1 MSMLA
6 GHDKQKGKKII
17 YSLVE
22 LLYDNI
28 EKNKKKKKK
37 AENLLKIKLLQCKV
51 AFNSSISPSFRKKK
65 KSLK

>member
-17 YSLVE
+17 YSLVW

-28 EKNKKKKKK
+28 EKKKEIKKKRQKIC
-37 AENLLKIKLLQCKV
+37 LK
-51 AFNSSISPSFRKKK
+51 
-65 KSLK
+65 